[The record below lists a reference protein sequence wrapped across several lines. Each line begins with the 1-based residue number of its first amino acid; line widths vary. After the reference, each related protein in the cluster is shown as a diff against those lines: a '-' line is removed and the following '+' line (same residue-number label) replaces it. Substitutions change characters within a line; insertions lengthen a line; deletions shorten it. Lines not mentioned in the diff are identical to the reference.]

1 MKKITNKYYRKRV
14 YNAVIASNACE
25 YTICK
30 KCPYRSQG
38 CKNKLNKE
46 TGELLRDYLQML
58 HEMAASPAATSES
71 DTTASATAPLV

>member
-1 MKKITNKYYRKRV
+1 MLKITSKYRKRV

-30 KCPYRSQG
+30 KCPYHSQG

-58 HEMAASPAATSES
+58 SEMAASPATTSES